1 MAPLVKEL
9 ESRAEIQSICCITAQ
24 HRQMLD
30 DVLQLFAIQPD
41 YDLDIMEARQSLYTI
56 TSKCLLG
63 MEEVFSREKPDLVLV
78 HGDTSTTFSGAL
90 AAFYQKIAVGHVEA
104 GLRTWDKYSPFP
116 EEMNRTLVGDLAEF
130 HFCPTQANRENLLRE
145 GLREGIFVTGN
156 TVIACVK
163 NGIWSRRLKANL
175 KVNAAA
181 SIIAGLAAGLIF
193 FLTSYHNYHSLTGS
207 IAVFVFIMFF
217 TAVICL
223 ATLSFVTGIYKR
235 RRRLL
240 DSNDDSDEE

>member
-104 GLRTWDKYSPFP
+104 GLRTSIFAPP
-116 EEMNRTLVGDLAEF
+116 GQTGRTCSGRGSGRGF
-130 HFCPTQANRENLLRE
+130 SSR
-145 GLREGIFVTGN
+145 GIP
-156 TVIACVK
+156 
-163 NGIWSRRLKANL
+163 
-175 KVNAAA
+175 
-181 SIIAGLAAGLIF
+181 
-193 FLTSYHNYHSLTGS
+193 SLT
-207 IAVFVFIMFF
+207 
-217 TAVICL
+217 L
-223 ATLSFVTGIYKR
+223 
-235 RRRLL
+235 
-240 DSNDDSDEE
+240 